1 MCQHMNMSASPSTV
15 DLLLDGAMQQFARHG
30 FAKTSMAD
38 IAKASGI
45 SRTSLYNHF
54 ATKEDVFKALS
65 GRINARVYEAVVAAM
80 SAPGPWDQRLLQII
94 NARVSWV
101 YELLHASEY
110 GRELINEK
118 NRICGGDVLA
128 SNDRFA
134 AVISNLLATNLRDR
148 KDADLL
154 AHILVQS
161 VNGVLEKA
169 ESKSDAEQG
178 VSLLVSLFCKGLAQD
193 G

>member
-1 MCQHMNMSASPSTV
+1 
-15 DLLLDGAMQQFARHG
+15 
-30 FAKTSMAD
+30 MAD

>member
-1 MCQHMNMSASPSTV
+1 MTGARSTTDV
-15 DLLLDGAMQQFARHG
+15 LLDGAMQQFARHG

-54 ATKEDVFKALS
+54 PTKEDVFKALS
-65 GRINARVYEAVVAAM
+65 GWINERVYGEVVTALRA
-80 SAPGPWDQRLLQII
+80 SGPWDRRLLDII

-118 NRICGGDVLA
+118 NKICGGDVLA
-128 SNDRFA
+128 ANDRFA
-134 AVISNLLATNLRDR
+134 AIIAELLAENVIHSTGS
-148 KDADLL
+148 ATL
-154 AHILVQS
+154 AHILIQS

-169 ESKSDAEQG
+169 ETKRDAEQG
-178 VSLLVSLFCKGLAQD
+178 VSLLVGLFSRGLMQN
-193 G
+193 

>member
-1 MCQHMNMSASPSTV
+1 MLPTQSIV
-15 DLLLDGAMQQFARHG
+15 DQLLDGAMQEFARHG
-30 FAKTSMAD
+30 FVKTSMAD

-45 SRTSLYNHF
+45 SRTSLYNYF
-54 ATKEDVFKALS
+54 AAKEDVFKALS
-65 GRINARVYEAVVAAM
+65 GRINERVYEAVIAAM
-80 SAPGPWDQRLLQII
+80 SAPGHWDKQLLGVI

-128 SNDRFA
+128 SNDRFT
-134 AVISNLLATNLRDR
+134 AVIVNLLATNLRDR
-148 KDADLL
+148 SDCVLL

-178 VSLLVSLFCKGLAQD
+178 VSLLIDVFCKGVMQN
-193 G
+193 

>member
-1 MCQHMNMSASPSTV
+1 MS
-15 DLLLDGAMQQFARHG
+15 
-30 FAKTSMAD
+30 D

-54 ATKEDVFKALS
+54 PTKEDVFKALS
-65 GRINARVYEAVVAAM
+65 ERINDRVYGDVIAAI
-80 SAPGPWDQRLLQII
+80 SASGPWDERLLGII

-128 SNDRFA
+128 ANDRFESL
-134 AVISNLLATNLRDR
+134 IR
-148 KDADLL
+148 DLL
-154 AHILVQS
+154 TKNLGKRIDSATLASVLIQS

-169 ESKSDAEQG
+169 ETKKGAEQS
-178 VSLLVSLFCKGLAQD
+178 VSLLVGLFCKGLMKA
-193 G
+193 